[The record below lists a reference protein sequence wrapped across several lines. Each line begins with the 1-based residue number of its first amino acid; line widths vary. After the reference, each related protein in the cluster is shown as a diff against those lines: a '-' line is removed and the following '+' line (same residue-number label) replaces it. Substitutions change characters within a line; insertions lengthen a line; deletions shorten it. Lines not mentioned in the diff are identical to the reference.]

1 MYVYVVLLTKEKR
14 YDLNELILDIAHFK
28 LTTGASKILT
38 QERQK
43 Y

>member
-28 LTTGASKILT
+28 LTTCTYYNIH
-38 QERQK
+38 